1 LVGLGSL
8 ERRFSANQSQVAALL
23 FFVSCLNYIDRQVL
37 AIVIPVMRQ
46 QLGITPAQYGTSIS
60 AFLFAYGVMYAGSGL
75 ILDRTD
81 GRVGLAAFVA
91 VWSVF
96 SSLHAAITGVAGLI
110 VFRFLLG
117 LAEPGGWTGAVK
129 CIGEWFDPV
138 QRGMVSGIFTA
149 GATVASL
156 LTPPLAVFGT
166 LRFGWRFAFL
176 CSGALGLLWLPFWW
190 RATRSGKIKPQPH
203 SDPRVPM
210 WTAVRSPQ
218 AVGYA
223 LARFFGDSSGYF
235 FMFWV
240 VDYLVAA
247 KGFSF
252 VMIGRVGWIPF
263 LCNALGSV
271 TGGYASSWLARAG
284 YAPLW
289 SRKVVMTV
297 APVFVL
303 AGLLAV
309 PSTRLWFVIAALG
322 VSAFGVGV
330 WAGNLHALA
339 VDTFLHATLG
349 GLYGLAGAAGAVGGF
364 VFNALVAHLR
374 TQGRDVEMFLALST
388 LQPLA
393 VSCLWLLLRQ
403 PLREKAFSALPK

>member
-1 LVGLGSL
+1 MV
-8 ERRFSANQSQVAALL
+8 ALL

-37 AIVIPVMRQ
+37 AIVIPLMRQ
-46 QLGITPAQYGTSIS
+46 QLGITPAQYGTSVS
-60 AFLFAYGVMYAGSGL
+60 AFLLAYGLMYAGSGL
-75 ILDRTD
+75 ILDRTN
-81 GRVGLAAFVA
+81 GRVGLAVFVA
-91 VWSVF
+91 FWSFF

-110 VFRFLLG
+110 IFRFLLG

-129 CIGEWFDPV
+129 CIGDWFDPV

-149 GATVASL
+149 GSTVASL
-156 LTPPLAVFGT
+156 LTPPLAVFIT
-166 LRFGWRFAFL
+166 LHYGWRFAFL
-176 CSGALGLLWLPFWW
+176 LSGVLGLFWVPLWWQ
-190 RATRSGKIKPQPH
+190 ATRSGKITSQPP
-203 SDPRVPM
+203 SGTRVPM
-210 WTAVRSPQ
+210 WIAIRSPQ
-218 AVGYA
+218 AAGYA

-252 VMIGRVGWIPF
+252 VMIGSVGWIPF
-263 LCNALGSV
+263 MCNALGAV
-271 TGGYASSWLARAG
+271 AGGYASSWLARAG
-284 YAPLW
+284 HAPLW
-289 SRKVVMTV
+289 SRKIAMTV

-309 PSTRLWFVIAALG
+309 PSTSTSFVIAVLG
-322 VSAFGVGV
+322 ISAFGVGV

-339 VDTFLHATLG
+339 VDTFSQATLG

-374 TQGRDVEMFLALST
+374 MQNRDTEIFIALST

-393 VSCLWLLLRQ
+393 VSCLWLLLRE
-403 PLREKAFSALPK
+403 PLKTAHYDEKAVFNSPK